1 MPEETIEDQVAN
13 STRQFFNSVNQ
24 SINDTKK
31 HVQVNVAE
39 RKKKASVARVEA
51 ESKHAYTP
59 VVLEVSTTEVI
70 PVICTKGHDLAT
82 GQNIHDKKAYDSKE
96 SLLFYLIDSRP
107 EHLAKEQGRFPK
119 AVNLS
124 PETLQDPDQ
133 LLKITDLFEGLRGA
147 VHVCIMVRQ

>member
-1 MPEETIEDQVAN
+1 M
-13 STRQFFNSVNQ
+13 TRIIKTFR
-24 SINDTKK
+24 KK

-39 RKKKASVARVEA
+39 RRKKTTTAKIET
-51 ESKHAYTP
+51 ESKHVYTP

-70 PVICTKGHDLAT
+70 PAVCTTKGHDLAT
-82 GQNIHDKKAYDSKE
+82 GQKIHDKKACISKE
-96 SLLFYLIDSRP
+96 SLQFYLIDSRP
-107 EHLAKEQGRFPK
+107 GSLSKEQGRFPK

-147 VHVCIMVRQ
+147 VHVCIMVR

>member
-1 MPEETIEDQVAN
+1 MAN

-39 RKKKASVARVEA
+39 RKKKASAAKAEA

-59 VVLEVSTTEVI
+59 VVLEVSATEVI
-70 PVICTKGHDLAT
+70 PVICTTKGHDLAT
-82 GQNIHDKKAYDSKE
+82 GQNIHDKKAKE
-96 SLLFYLIDSRP
+96 SLQFYLIDSRP
-107 EHLAKEQGRFPK
+107 ETLAKEQGRFPK
-119 AVNLS
+119 AVNLN
-124 PETLQDPDQ
+124 PETLQDPDE

-147 VHVCIMVRQ
+147 VHVCIMVR

>member
-1 MPEETIEDQVAN
+1 MAN

-39 RKKKASVARVEA
+39 RKKKASAAKAEA

-59 VVLEVSTTEVI
+59 VVLEVSATEVI
-70 PVICTKGHDLAT
+70 PVICTTKGHDLAT
-82 GQNIHDKKAYDSKE
+82 GQKIHDKKAYNSKE
-96 SLLFYLIDSRP
+96 SLQFYLIDSRP
-107 EHLAKEQGRFPK
+107 GSLSKEQGRFPK
-119 AVNLS
+119 AVNLN
-124 PETLQDPDQ
+124 PETLQDPDE

-147 VHVCIMVRQ
+147 VHVCIMVR